1 MQQRRNNQDADRLLV
16 RYDAARK
23 LVTISFHGQVHV
35 LPQTFPTY
43 DDGMIAGYGFARDQ
57 GWHSP

>member
-1 MQQRRNNQDADRLLV
+1 MQRRTNHDTDRLIV

-23 LVTISFHGQVHV
+23 SITVTFQGQTQV
-35 LPQTFPTY
+35 LPDTYASY

-57 GWHSP
+57 GWYRT